1 MGLTRSL
8 LAFMLLPMTI
18 TTSLDGRAHARASYV
33 RRPAPAT
40 TPFVSLR
47 LADGGA
53 PHGAL
58 SGAVRHAIEEH
69 GSLTPSQRLALI
81 APSDL
86 PRLYTPAEAA
96 LLIDALATAGATVTV
111 VAKHTF

>member
-1 MGLTRSL
+1 
-8 LAFMLLPMTI
+8 MLVRMTI
-18 TTSLDGRAHARASYV
+18 TTSLDGRTHAPASHV
-33 RRPAPAT
+33 RRPATAA

-58 SGAVRHAIEEH
+58 SGAVRHAIEAH
-69 GSLTPSQRLALI
+69 ASLTPSQRLSLA

-86 PRLYTPAEAA
+86 PRLYTQTEAA
-96 LLIDALATAGATVTV
+96 LLVDALTAAGATVTV
-111 VAKHTF
+111 VAPSPL